1 MLINGIKFA
10 CNTCVKGHRSSTCKH
25 FERPLIEIRKKGR
38 PVSQCVYCRDLR
50 KAKQIHVKCNCIRK
64 NRPLRWP
71 GLSYTDIVNHTIKK
85 NHGNHSNTKEC
96 ACSEKQQEQEQQQQ
110 QQQHQQYQ
118 QPAIE
123 EHIKE
128 PPINR
133 LCGSMIPHQCTTSI
147 PLTKG
152 ESVVMTMTPLH
163 TSAMPVTRIVTCYCG
178 EACICPGCFV
188 HPDNYS
194 QLAQLPSTIDQ
205 LYEQQQQQS
214 FCFI

>member
-1 MLINGIKFA
+1 ML
-10 CNTCVKGHRSSTCKH
+10 
-25 FERPLIEIRKKGR
+25 
-38 PVSQCVYCRDLR
+38 VYGSIDYVRYLFSFIALC
-50 KAKQIHVKCNCIRK
+50 
-64 NRPLRWP
+64 WP

-110 QQQHQQYQ
+110 HQHQQYQ
-118 QPAIE
+118 QPIVE

-188 HPDNYS
+188 HPDNYL

-205 LYEQQQQQS
+205 LYQQQQQQS